1 MLEGLLG
8 AFGVDK
14 EDITF
19 KTIQKTLKNLSEE
32 LNCSYKELF
41 IMILPC
47 KEDFSMKFYVY
58 QITPTERKYIRDIS
72 LKEVLGIEEDKKKK

>member
-1 MLEGLLG
+1 ME
-8 AFGVDK
+8 
-14 EDITF
+14 
-19 KTIQKTLKNLSEE
+19 TLKNLSEE

-58 QITPTERKYIRDIS
+58 QITPSERKYISDGVIPSRNERETNPRALIFS
-72 LKEVLGIEEDKKKK
+72 EL

>member
-8 AFGVDK
+8 AFVDK

-19 KTIQKTLKNLSEE
+19 KTIQKTLKNLAKE
-32 LNCSYKELF
+32 LNCGYKELF

-58 QITPTERKYIRDIS
+58 QITPSERKFIREIS